1 MWYNLLYIEL
11 KIKIEGKKYYHII
24 FIENVIKEELLWDKR
39 NKEPN
44 DIKKIMAEIIRR
56 NLLNEEN
63 PSEYKKGI
71 TYVTLD
77 LLDYYSELATKVVL
91 DQIYFYDKFHP
102 ELFIKKGLFQNFEE
116 NNGNISEF
124 IIPLE
129 INVNIEGIN
138 YNDNLNWDLLDIE
151 LIPETFAEN
160 TVKDENL
167 PNKFILPI
175 AYQIRK
181 GIHNYVFNLFK
192 NFVKNFEKYEQ
203 NYFLGEEKINKTTR
217 KADDLGKNIPIFI
230 FDAKLSQMLG
240 KKRKIN
246 ENMNEENLP
255 SFLLN
260 KKDDKNNN
268 ELKKIK
274 KMMNSSTKKIS
285 NKKNK
290 NMNMIEHDKQ
300 STTMDEN
307 E

>member
-11 KIKIEGKKYYHII
+11 KIKIEGKKYHHII

-151 LIPETFAEN
+151 TL
-160 TVKDENL
+160 NL
-167 PNKFILPI
+167 YPKHSQKILLRMKI
-175 AYQIRK
+175 YQI
-181 GIHNYVFNLFK
+181 NLYFLLLT
-192 NFVKNFEKYEQ
+192 KYEKG
-203 NYFLGEEKINKTTR
+203 YIIMFSIY
-217 KADDLGKNIPIFI
+217 
-230 FDAKLSQMLG
+230 S
-240 KKRKIN
+240 
-246 ENMNEENLP
+246 
-255 SFLLN
+255 
-260 KKDDKNNN
+260 
-268 ELKKIK
+268 
-274 KMMNSSTKKIS
+274 KIS
-285 NKKNK
+285 
-290 NMNMIEHDKQ
+290 
-300 STTMDEN
+300 
-307 E
+307 

>member
-24 FIENVIKEELLWDKR
+24 FIENVIQEELLWDKR